1 MGTQQLTKYVI
12 VGGIG
17 FIIDGGLFSA
27 LVASHLNPYESRA
40 ISFTAAV
47 SVTWILNR
55 RFTFDTAPP
64 EARRVESPLAIYIW
78 VQLLGALLNLSIF
91 FLLELLNPLPN
102 LPEITY
108 LALGSLISMFATYYL
123 SSKKV
128 FN

>member
-1 MGTQQLTKYVI
+1 MGKQQFTKYVI

-40 ISFTAAV
+40 ISFPAAV

-64 EARRVESPLAIYIW
+64 QARRVESQLAIYIW
-78 VQLLGALLNLSIF
+78 IQLLGALLNLSIF
-91 FLLELLNPLPN
+91 FLLELINPVPN
-102 LPEITY
+102 LPKITY